1 MDKLRRTFERFERA
15 FRKYEEVVK
24 TPALFSFL
32 SKELLIEVTT
42 KRFEYTYESM
52 WQSLRE
58 YLRGLGMEVNS
69 PLRCFK
75 EAFKEGLIPEE
86 NEGMFSEIVR
96 KRNEIVHI
104 YDEEK
109 AQEIFMYIGSDEV
122 YNAIRSLYETLK
134 RKISE
139 EKG

>member
-1 MDKLRRTFERFERA
+1 M
-15 FRKYEEVVK
+15 K

-58 YLRGLGMEVNS
+58 YLRGLGIEVNS

-86 NEGMFSEIVR
+86 NEGIFSEIVR

-122 YNAIRSLYETLK
+122 YSAIRSLYETLK

>member
-1 MDKLRRTFERFERA
+1 M
-15 FRKYEEVVK
+15 K

-32 SKELLIEVTT
+32 SEELLIEVTT

-58 YLRGLGMEVNS
+58 YLRGLGIEVNS

-86 NEGMFSEIVR
+86 NEEIFSEI
-96 KRNEIVHI
+96 
-104 YDEEK
+104 
-109 AQEIFMYIGSDEV
+109 ASF
-122 YNAIRSLYETLK
+122 IRELRE
-134 RKISE
+134 
-139 EKG
+139 